1 MKSPIRIFRNIKS
14 KVYMEL
20 VLFYNITGDKAAQ
33 LRSLCEDMKMLC
45 RDVMPFEFGNRLEDV
60 IAGRACQPCGAPA
73 FFSDEMLVFVGVEN
87 GKLFDFLDKF
97 AKRGISPVPLK
108 AVATGNNVKW
118 TSAELRDE
126 LEREHRM
133 MSGRS

>member
-45 RDVMPFEFGNRLEDV
+45 RDVMPFEFGNRLEDI
-60 IAGRACQPCGAPA
+60 IAGRACQPCGAPVL
-73 FFSDEMLVFVGVEN
+73 FSDEMLVFVGVEN

-97 AKRGISPVPLK
+97 AKRGISPVPPLALK
-108 AVATGNNVKW
+108 MTLLTFGAHCAVTVPPF
-118 TSAELRDE
+118 SYCHSDID
-126 LEREHRM
+126 
-133 MSGRS
+133 